1 MKLHKKLKIFAFTLV
16 ITLLVMLTA
25 CGKENATTKNT
36 RTVVDMTGTK
46 VKIPQEVNRVADL
59 WHANNQIVL
68 LLDGQK
74 KLVTTT
80 PMIQKQGWFRK
91 VDPQIA
97 KVKAPFV
104 GQDLQIE
111 EILKTKPDVAIAAN
125 PGQVKQLRQAKIPT
139 VNAMF
144 TDFPG
149 LKKSVN
155 LTAKILG
162 KKYQAVAKKYNEELA
177 SNLSYVHKRLAGQ
190 KRIRV
195 LHITDVTNLKQ
206 VDGQDTIINEWIKFA
221 GGKNV
226 IKARGN
232 MVQVNPEEIVKQDP
246 QVIIIGQTTTANA
259 RKLVKHDPLLQKTA
273 AAKVGKVY
281 GNPQGTFPWD
291 RYSTE
296 EALQVLWAAQ
306 ILHPNQ
312 FKKLD
317 MAQKTR
323 EFYQKYYH
331 YNLTAKQAKQILAG
345 IVPKN

>member
-1 MKLHKKLKIFAFTLV
+1 
-16 ITLLVMLTA
+16 MLTA
-25 CGKENATTKNT
+25 CGKNSATAKNT
-36 RTVVDMTGTK
+36 RTVVDMTRTK
-46 VKIPQEVNRVADL
+46 VKIPKQVKRVADL

-68 LLDGQK
+68 LLGGQQ

-162 KKYQAVAKKYNEELA
+162 KKYQTVAKRYNQELA
-177 SNLSYVHKRLAGQ
+177 HNLSYVQ
-190 KRIRV
+190 KRVANQKRVRV
-195 LHITDVTNLKQ
+195 LHITDATNLKQ
-206 VDGQDTIINEWIKFA
+206 VDGQETIINEWIKFA
-221 GGKNV
+221 GGKNA

-232 MVQVNPEEIVKQDP
+232 MVQVNPEEIVKQNP

-259 RKLVKHDPLLQKTA
+259 RRLVKHDPLLQKTTA
-273 AAKVGKVY
+273 AEEGKVY

-296 EALQVLWAAQ
+296 EALQVLWAAKL
-306 ILHPNQ
+306 LHPAQ
-312 FKKLD
+312 FTQLD
-317 MAQKTR
+317 MVEKTR
-323 EFYQKYYH
+323 DFYQKYYH
-331 YNLTAKQAKQILAG
+331 YRLTKQQAKQILAG
-345 IVPKN
+345 YVPKK